1 MLTKQL
7 QACGLAAIALAIV
20 LPAGEPQPETL
31 IHEAFANL
39 DAWRSVTFEKIPR
52 HTTYRVV
59 KDDGNPVL
67 ETESRA
73 SASGLAW
80 KGSFDPAKYPVLSW
94 RWKVANVLRKGD
106 ATRKDGDDYP
116 LRVYVVFKYDPARAG
131 VAMRAKYAL
140 AKRLTGEYPPHSSL
154 NYIWA
159 NRVHDRRILSSPYT
173 DRSKMV
179 VLREGDAQAGRW
191 VEERVNII
199 EDYREA
205 FGENPPPEASIAIMC
220 DSDNTGESAKA
231 WLDDVVL
238 RTATAD
244 PD

>member
-1 MLTKQL
+1 MLTTQL
-7 QACGLAAIALAIV
+7 QAYGLVAIAFAIV

-31 IHEAFANL
+31 LHEEFRNL
-39 DAWRSVTFEKIPR
+39 DAWRPVTFDKIPR
-52 HTTYRVV
+52 HTTYRVLEE
-59 KDDGNPVL
+59 DGGTVL
-67 ETESRA
+67 QAESRA

-80 KGSFDPAKYPVLSW
+80 KGSFDPAKYPLLSW

-116 LRVYVVFKYDPARAG
+116 LRVYVVFKYDPAHAG
-131 VAMRAKYAL
+131 AAMRAKYAL

-159 NRVHDRRILSSPYT
+159 NRDHDRRVLSSPYT

-191 VEERVNII
+191 FEEQVNII

-205 FGENPPPEASIAIMC
+205 FGEDPPPGASIAIMS
-220 DSDNTGESAKA
+220 DSDNTEGSAKA

-244 PD
+244 RD